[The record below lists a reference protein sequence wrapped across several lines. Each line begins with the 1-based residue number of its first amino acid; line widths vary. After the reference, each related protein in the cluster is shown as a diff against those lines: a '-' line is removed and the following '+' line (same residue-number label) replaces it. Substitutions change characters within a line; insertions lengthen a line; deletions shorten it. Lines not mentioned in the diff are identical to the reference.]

1 MEENFADL
9 LDQYLEEE
17 EIELKKREDELELI
31 QEKKQIQTESN
42 FRKEDCIPIDRYV
55 HEFLGI
61 NITMSGDYSNL
72 LHCGLKD
79 LGCDYVMGVDNN
91 FANKNPELVH
101 QGYLLLVIDAHN
113 KRGTYINPF
122 YLKKYISKDA
132 ERELDAF
139 YKKSVQD
146 LKKID
151 ILYNEYQLLVD
162 QVKNN
167 EKFYN
172 LVLEAHK
179 GRQLNEL
186 EKRKKDEQYKRR

>member
-9 LDQYLEEE
+9 LEEYLDEE
-17 EIELKKREDELELI
+17 EIELKKREDDSELV
-31 QEKKQIQTESN
+31 QEKIQIQTESN
-42 FRKEDCIPIDRYV
+42 FTKDDCILIDRYV
-55 HEFLGI
+55 NEFLGI
-61 NITMSGDYSNL
+61 PISGDYSNL

-79 LGCDYVMGVDNN
+79 LDCEYVMGVDNN

-132 ERELDAF
+132 ERELEAF
-139 YKKSVQD
+139 SKKRVQD
-146 LKKID
+146 LKKLD
-151 ILYNEYQLLVD
+151 ILYNEYQLLVE

-172 LVLEAHK
+172 LIVETHK
-179 GRQLNEL
+179 RRQLREL
-186 EKRKKDEQYKRR
+186 EMRENDDQHKRK

>member
-9 LDQYLEEE
+9 LEQYLDLE
-17 EIELKKREDELELI
+17 EIELKKREEEI
-31 QEKKQIQTESN
+31 EETKEKLQLQTESN
-42 FRKEDCIPIDRYV
+42 FTKEDAITIDRYV
-55 HEFLGI
+55 NEFLGI
-61 NITMSGDYSNL
+61 PGDCKNL

-79 LGCDYVMGVDNN
+79 LECEYIMGVDNN

-122 YLKKYISKDA
+122 YLKEYINNNA
-132 ERELDAF
+132 EKELEIF

-151 ILYNEYQLLVD
+151 ILYKEYQLLVE

-167 EKFYN
+167 EKFYK
-172 LVLEAHK
+172 LIIEARK
-179 GRQLNEL
+179 KRQLNEL
-186 EKRKKDEQYKRR
+186 EKRNNNDQYKRR